1 MSKHST
7 NSRADNR
14 SQTSLAKRILIAV
27 AVVFAAIVIYSA
39 LLINSA
45 LQVKRHVA
53 QAVSI
58 VQTSNVGS
66 DMASALPSLA
76 GKTAQLQ
83 QETKRARAQTDGI
96 VWRIG
101 TLIPYFGNDFS
112 AARAAVT
119 ALDTVSVDVLPDVTK
134 SLGEMQQGGVGA
146 DGTLNV
152 KSLKSISD
160 SILQANT
167 TVQAQRRALENAPE
181 PHIGMVRNALKSGTT
196 MFSKVAEQSDQLAK
210 VVSMFSQLTDGDEG
224 KYLIMVQSNAEA
236 QAAGGVPG
244 SVGSV
249 EVRDGRISVG
259 EFHSDSE
266 FQLAGDVKGTEQISQ
281 MYAITRFGVHYS
293 GDLHLAT
300 VTPNFPIVAKYT
312 AAVWNRQAFGANDMI
327 KGVMSIDP
335 YALQNMLAVLGGVTL
350 SNGVHLDGSNTA
362 QYLSN
367 TVYRDILDQN
377 QQDAF
382 FKESAQT
389 IMQKVF
395 GSFDAKNILSL
406 VKTMSVL
413 GQQRHIY
420 NVSFADSGKSSWNGE
435 LSNDP
440 KQPETGL
447 FVNEMGWSKMDWY
460 AKRNAVVTK
469 TKVNRDGTATW
480 HVRYTVSNSMKPEEV
495 QSTPAYITSTFPTS
509 LFEGLIAQGNMS
521 DEERSFAT
529 AMIGKAQPGV
539 LWHIYVIEA
548 PAGGSVSGI
557 KVSNDS
563 ASRVQKGEQFSKFQS
578 DGRDYYTNVGVFI
591 DPGCTAVVEYDVTT
605 AAGASDL
612 KFEETPVPY
621 APQIIYEDK
630 TGERN

>member
-1 MSKHST
+1 MSKHAASR
-7 NSRADNR
+7 RADSHAR
-14 SQTSLAKRILIAV
+14 TSPAKRILIAV
-27 AVVFAAIVIYSA
+27 AVVCALIIIYSA
-39 LLINSA
+39 LLLNSA

-66 DMASALPSLA
+66 DMASALPALA

-101 TLIPYFGNDFS
+101 TLIPHFGNDFS

-119 ALDTVSVDVLPDVTK
+119 ALDSVSDVLPNVTK
-134 SLGEMQQGGVGA
+134 SLEEMQQGGVGA
-146 DGTLNV
+146 NGTLNIT
-152 KSLKSISD
+152 SLKSISD

-167 TVQAQRRALENAPE
+167 TVQSQRKALENAPE
-181 PHIGMVRNALKSGTT
+181 PHIGMVRSALKSGTT

-210 VVSMFSQLTDGDEG
+210 VVSMFSQLMDGDEG

-244 SVGSV
+244 SVGSL
-249 EVRDGRISVG
+249 EVRDGGISVG

-266 FQLAGDVKGTEQISQ
+266 FQLAGDVKGTEQIGQ
-281 MYAITRFGVHYS
+281 MYAITRFGVHYG

-312 AAVWNRQAFGANDMI
+312 AAVWNRQAFGASDTI

-350 SNGVHLDGSNTA
+350 SNGVQLDGSNTA

-367 TVYRDILDQN
+367 TVYRDIPDQN

-395 GSFDAKNILSL
+395 GSFDAKNILPL

-420 NVSFADSGKSSWNGE
+420 NVSFGDSGTNSWNGE

-469 TKVNRDGTATW
+469 TKTNRDGTATW
-480 HVRYTVSNSMKPEEV
+480 HVRYTVSNTMKPEEV
-495 QSTPAYITSTFPTS
+495 QSTPAYITSTFPMS
-509 LFEGLIAQGNMS
+509 LFEGFIAQGNMS
-521 DEERSFAT
+521 DEERAFAT
-529 AMIGKAQPGV
+529 GMIGKAQPGV

-557 KVSNDS
+557 KVSNNS
-563 ASRVQKGEQFSKFQS
+563 ASRVQEGEQFSKFQS

-605 AAGASDL
+605 AAGASSL
-612 KFEETPVPY
+612 GFEETPVPY
-621 APQIIYEDK
+621 SPQIVYEDK
-630 TGERN
+630 TRESN